1 MSRQPHVA
9 GFVTRGNAR
18 HRADQPSPPA
28 WERTS
33 LRPGWTRLR
42 IAAPVALAATVLLGA
57 PEPGKATQDV
67 PSDARLAY
75 RLSALPVIDSTN
87 TLAPNTNDG
96 WDVDN
101 SVAGI
106 EYAFRVVYDPSVGS
120 VLTIENTTGAPLP
133 IQMEVQASMEP
144 QFADAPLHATAIITL
159 SDGTSEDDPDGS
171 ASFVRSDSQDALA
184 RGFVQAFDGQVRSF
198 GFFETPLFPEDLLAP
213 GTHQDEAS
221 GLIAFDAAEVF
232 FPSWNEMVLTLE
244 GTLSPGDSIEFDG
257 RFDVN
262 VVPEPARL
270 AGQAVALL
278 TLGGL
283 ARRLRRRG

>member
-1 MSRQPHVA
+1 M
-9 GFVTRGNAR
+9 
-18 HRADQPSPPA
+18 
-28 WERTS
+28 
-33 LRPGWTRLR
+33 
-42 IAAPVALAATVLLGA
+42 
-57 PEPGKATQDV
+57 
-67 PSDARLAY
+67 AY
-75 RLSALPVIDSTN
+75 RLSALPFIDSIN
-87 TLAPNTNDG
+87 TLPPNTNDG
-96 WDVDN
+96 WDGGN
-101 SVAGI
+101 SVACI
-106 EYAFRVVYDPSVGS
+106 EYEFRVVYDPSVGS

-144 QFADAPLHATAIITL
+144 QFADAPLHATGIITL

-198 GFFETPLFPEDLLAP
+198 GFFETPLFAEDLLAP

-278 TLGGL
+278 ALGGL